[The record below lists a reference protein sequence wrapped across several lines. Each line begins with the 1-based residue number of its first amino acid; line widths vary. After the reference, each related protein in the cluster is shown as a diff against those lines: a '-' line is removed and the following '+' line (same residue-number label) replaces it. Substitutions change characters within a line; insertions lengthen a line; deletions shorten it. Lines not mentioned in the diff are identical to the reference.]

1 MTNEQKIN
9 VLSCLIGNSP
19 EEWQEENTTG
29 NDVLVSAKRW
39 FMSLIDKEYPVIDD
53 IWPSRRW
60 KLDKSDY
67 IDLSG
72 Y

>member
-29 NDVLVSAKRW
+29 NDVLVSAKKW
-39 FMSLIDKEYPVIDD
+39 LMSLVDEEYPVIDD

-60 KLDKSDY
+60 KSDKSDC

>member
-1 MTNEQKIN
+1 MTNRQKIN
-9 VLSCLIGNSP
+9 VLSCLIGICP

-29 NDVLVSAKRW
+29 NDVLVSAKSW
-39 FMSLIDKEYPVIDD
+39 FMSLVEEEYPVIDD

-67 IDLSG
+67 IDLSE
-72 Y
+72 

>member
-29 NDVLVSAKRW
+29 NDVLVSAKKW
-39 FMSLIDKEYPVIDD
+39 LMALVDEEYPVIDD
-53 IWPSRRW
+53 NWPFRRW

-67 IDLSG
+67 IFIH
-72 Y
+72 